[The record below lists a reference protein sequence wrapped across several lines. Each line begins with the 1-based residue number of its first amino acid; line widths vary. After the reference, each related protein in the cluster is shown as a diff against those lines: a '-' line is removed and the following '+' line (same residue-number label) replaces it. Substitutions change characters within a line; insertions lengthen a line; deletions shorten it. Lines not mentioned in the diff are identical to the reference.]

1 MLSVFK
7 SKYIYSNSNPLLVF
21 SIHCKTAKFK
31 IRERLGVASTQRKR
45 LTVSC
50 TRKGGGKN
58 MLAWQRD
65 CTGKDLQQVT
75 VVKDRDENVLASEEN
90 VLIRWK
96 EYFEGLMR
104 K

>member
-7 SKYIYSNSNPLLVF
+7 SKYIYSNPNPLLVF
-21 SIHCKTAKFK
+21 SIHCKTAKLK
-31 IRERLGVASTQRKR
+31 IREGLGVASTQRKR

-50 TRKGGGKN
+50 TKKGGKKV
-58 MLAWQRD
+58 LAWQRD
-65 CTGKDLQQVT
+65 CAGKDLQQVT
-75 VVKDRDENVLASEEN
+75 VVKDRDGTVLASEEN
-90 VLIRWK
+90 VPIRWK